1 MFNDVQDCLEF
12 RSRLIYNQFIA
23 GAADVDDADAGIL
36 GEVATEAGDEDLEA
50 TGVEEVV
57 VAPEVQE
64 DILGGDD
71 FALMLA

>member
-1 MFNDVQDCLEF
+1 MN
-12 RSRLIYNQFIA
+12 A
-23 GAADVDDADAGIL
+23 GVV

-71 FALMLA
+71 LALVLA